1 MPKPCIAAAPRELE
15 SLREELFVRAEC
27 FLEALDAGRRAELP
41 GLLQRLTAAAR
52 AQFAAEER
60 LLAETR
66 APSLVRHAQEHA
78 KFLSDLE
85 VLADHAGREGAEGL
99 DALRPAAW
107 LTAWLAAHGGT
118 DRELPT
124 RPPAPSPRIR
134 VVL

>member
-1 MPKPCIAAAPRELE
+1 MHSSCTPAASPELE

-27 FLEALDAGRRAELP
+27 FLEAVDARRLPELP
-41 GLLQRLTAAAR
+41 ELLRRLAAAAR
-52 AQFAAEER
+52 AQFTAEER
-60 LLAETR
+60 LLEAAR

-85 VLADHAGREGAEGL
+85 VLAEHARRERMDGL

-124 RPPAPSPRIR
+124 PAPIPSPRIR